1 MSATRSAAPGT
12 PVDAGTYIGA
22 CPVGCDSALQ
32 WIDIELPEGRL
43 RRCSACGQWVSA
55 CTEARYAAS
64 MREFDV
70 PTGTQPKPG
79 SEVRRETL
87 ARRRLDLVARA
98 LGRAPAS
105 IHLLDVGCS
114 NGELVRTA
122 TRLGFDAEGVE
133 PAPAAA
139 RTAQEA
145 GLKVRQGL
153 LEETAFPEQSF
164 DAVTLF
170 EVIEHLREPLSL
182 LRECARVLRPG
193 GVLLI
198 GTGNRASWTAQAMGA
213 RWEYLDIGHH
223 GGHISF
229 YSPASLRLAA
239 ERAGFT
245 VHGIATRNVRLVDKG
260 DVRGSG
266 YFAGK
271 AIGALL
277 SLPARWAG
285 RGHDMLA
292 VFKRTLNPL
301 AALSTGAHQ
310 TS

>member
-1 MSATRSAAPGT
+1 MNTRSPSAIGAS
-12 PVDAGTYIGA
+12 AGADPYIDA
-22 CPVGCDSALQ
+22 CPVGCDSALE

-64 MREFDV
+64 MHEFDV

-79 SEVRRETL
+79 SEARRETL
-87 ARRRLDLVARA
+87 ARRRLDLIART
-98 LGRAPAS
+98 LERAPAR

-114 NGELVRTA
+114 NGEFMRTA
-122 TRLGFDAEGVE
+122 SRLGFDVEGVE

-139 RTAQEA
+139 HAAQNA

-153 LEETAFPEQSF
+153 LEEAAFPEQAF

-170 EVIEHLREPLSL
+170 EVIEHLRHPLTL
-182 LRECARVLRPG
+182 LRACARVLRPG
-193 GVLLI
+193 GVLMI
-198 GTGNRASWTAQAMGA
+198 GTGNHASWTAKTLGA
-213 RWEYLDIGHH
+213 RWQYLDIGHH

-229 YSPASLRLAA
+229 YSPASLKLAA
-239 ERAGFT
+239 ERAGF
-245 VHGIATRNVRLVDKG
+245 IAHRIDTRNVRLVDKG
-260 DVRGSG
+260 DARGSS

-271 AIGALL
+271 AAAALL
-277 SLPARWAG
+277 SLPARWTG

-292 VFKRTLNPL
+292 VFKRTP
-301 AALSTGAHQ
+301 
-310 TS
+310 